1 MQLHNNREAVRHG
14 IGYVSEDRLTQGL
27 IMEQSIYDNTIV
39 TVFDRLHTSLGLL
52 DHVKATKLV
61 NRLIRDLNIKVSD
74 SALPVKTLSGG
85 NAQRIAI
92 AKWVAT
98 QPKIL
103 ILDSPTVGVDIANKE
118 DLPDRPRSGAAG
130 HGGADDLRRIPEAY
144 YNSHRVMVMRKGEL
158 IAEFAPHQSTEQQ
171 IAEVVNG

>member
-103 ILDSPTVGVDIANKE
+103 ILDSPTVSVDIANKE

-130 HGGADDLRRIPEAY
+130 HGGADDLRRIGSLLQQPSGDGDAQ
-144 YNSHRVMVMRKGEL
+144 GEL